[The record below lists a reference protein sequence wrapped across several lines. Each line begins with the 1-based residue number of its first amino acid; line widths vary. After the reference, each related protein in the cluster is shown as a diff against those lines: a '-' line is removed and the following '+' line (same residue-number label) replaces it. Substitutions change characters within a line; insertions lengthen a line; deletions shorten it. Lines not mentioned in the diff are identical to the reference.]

1 MPIDVTKIES
11 ADWSPKVGSP
21 GEIVEGLDDIAQA
34 IRIIVTTPRGSDPHR
49 PTFGCDA
56 WRYLDLPVNV
66 AIPNMIR
73 EASDAIQAWEP
84 RATLKKVT
92 ATQTDVA
99 WITLTVTWE
108 ALLSGVQA
116 TEVRY
121 ALASI
126 A

>member
-34 IRIIVTTPRGSDPHR
+34 IKIILQTPKGSDPHR
-49 PTFGCDA
+49 PQFGCDA
-56 WRYLDLPVNV
+56 WRYLDLPTNQ

-73 EASDAIQAWEP
+73 EASDAVKVWEP

-92 ATQTDVA
+92 ATADVS

-108 ALLSGVQA
+108 AQLSGVQT

-121 ALASI
+121 ALTSVA
-126 A
+126 